1 MIANSIAG
9 ITGIGVPP
17 LTYSQTVLA
26 DNPIGFWLMDQTSGT
41 TLYDNSG
48 NANNA
53 TTYNSPTLNQSGP
66 STALNKSVLF
76 NGTTQYAR
84 TSTVSTFNIAPSA
97 NWSVEGWFKTSD
109 SGTDT
114 FLHVGGA
121 NASSSD
127 TLIMAYLG
135 AGNAKALTADS
146 ASNFLIIGST
156 GTFNNNAWH
165 HMAITAAS
173 GGAMTIYVDG
183 TNVASTSTARR
194 TTGNNSFA
202 NIGSQVG
209 QYYFNG
215 NVTAVAIYNT
225 TLSSTRVSAH
235 YNAGK

>member
-1 MIANSIAG
+1 MIANAITA

-26 DNPIGFWLMDQTSGT
+26 DNPVGFWLMNETTGSTFADTSG
-41 TLYDNSG
+41 SG
-48 NANNA
+48 NNA
-53 TTYNSPTLNQSGP
+53 TIYNSPTLNQSGP
-66 STALNKSVLF
+66 STALNKSALF

-84 TSTVSTFNIAPSA
+84 TSTVATFNMAPSA

-109 SGTDT
+109 SGTNT

-121 NASSSD
+121 GASSSD

-135 AGNAKALTADS
+135 AGNAKALTVDS
-146 ASNFLIIGST
+146 TSSFLIIGST
-156 GTFNNNAWH
+156 ATFNDNAWH

-173 GGAMTIYVDG
+173 GGAMIIYVDG

-194 TTGNNSFA
+194 ATGNNSFA

-209 QYYFNG
+209 QYFFNG
-215 NVTAVAIYNT
+215 NVTAPAIYNT
-225 TLSSTRVSAH
+225 TLTSTRVLAH